1 MTTETIEVDGG
12 KRGTIVAE
20 AKAATKTRLA
30 YVDKLRVALT
40 MLVVTHHAA
49 QAYGPT
55 GGGWPIINPTTSRL
69 LSPFFTVNAMFFMGF
84 FFLIAG
90 YFVPRSFDRK
100 GGGEF
105 LKGRF
110 VRLGIPALFVA
121 WVIFAPIF
129 YLLMDLQLS
138 LPEYVRYLYSTN
150 WTAPYMHLWF
160 LLHLLLYSFGYLLWR
175 QIRKRTE
182 GKVTAVPLPSSSAIL
197 LFFIALALVTFVVR
211 IWYPIDV
218 WVPLFYLIPAEA
230 AHLPQYIALF
240 AVGLMAYRGDW
251 LNRFPTRSSMVW
263 LGIGLFGAVAF
274 YAYSLW
280 GAQLIYDLLGT
291 SLIETGGLDWRSL
304 VFSTWEALVCVSLC
318 IGLLV
323 LFRERFNKTPAMIMV
338 AMIGAAYSVYIIHI
352 LVVIGLQAGFES
364 LDMGPF
370 TKFVLVTTLSISLS
384 FIIGILIKK
393 IPRAKKIL

>member
-1 MTTETIEVDGG
+1 MTTETIKVDRE
-12 KRGTIVAE
+12 KSGTVAAE
-20 AKAATKTRLA
+20 ARSVSKTRLA

-40 MLVVTHHAA
+40 MLVVAHHAA

-55 GGGWPIINPTTSRL
+55 GGGWPITNPTTSRL
-69 LSPFFTVNAMFFMGF
+69 LSPFFTVNAMFFMGL

-160 LLHLLLYSFGYLLWR
+160 LLHLILYSIGYLLWR
-175 QIRKRTE
+175 QISNDTKRNV
-182 GKVTAVPLPSSSAIL
+182 KAIPLPSSSAIL
-197 LFFIALALVTFVVR
+197 LFIIVLALVTFVVR

-218 WVPLFYLIPAEA
+218 WVALFYLVPAEV

-240 AVGLMAYRGDW
+240 ALGILAYRGDW
-251 LNRFPTRSSMVW
+251 LNNFPTRAGMAW

-280 GAQLIYDLLGT
+280 GAQLIYDLWGI

-304 VFSTWEALVCVSLC
+304 VFSTWEALVCVGLC

-323 LFRERFNKTPAMIMV
+323 LFRERFNKTAAMLMA
-338 AMIGAAYSVYIIHI
+338 AMIGAAYTVYIIHI
-352 LVVIGLQAGFES
+352 LIVIGLQAGFES

-370 TKFVLVTTLSISLS
+370 MKFVLVTILAICLS

-393 IPRAKKIL
+393 IPGAKKIL